1 MVEFDRIATWSVLA
15 LALGS
20 VGWCGLCMNVGWYSC
35 GLYRSVGRAWPRQLT
50 FSTVLIPPVPPS
62 PTNLGTRDL
71 TIKDCISIFPQYVI
85 LQ

>member
-35 GLYRSVGRAWPRQLT
+35 GLYRSVGRA
-50 FSTVLIPPVPPS
+50 
-62 PTNLGTRDL
+62 
-71 TIKDCISIFPQYVI
+71 
-85 LQ
+85 